1 MQNGNNPLIVEI
13 KRGSHEDG
21 PGIRSVVFFK
31 GCPLRCVFCHSPETQ
46 DPNIEIVFSFRECT
60 NCGDCAESCPQG
72 AIELSRPQR
81 INREKCIRC
90 GQCAAVCP
98 GDGLRLIG
106 RYYPV
111 DELVEILLR
120 DLPFYRHSNGG
131 VTLSGGECTLYPN
144 YLESLLK
151 SLKTNHVHLVLET
164 CGYFNFEVF
173 KRKILPYID
182 LVYFDIKIA
191 DPEFHQ
197 KYTGKSNR
205 KIFDNLHR
213 LLQEK
218 AAVVHPRIPLIPG
231 ITTRRE
237 NISAIVEFLCE
248 TGARNVTLL
257 PYNPLG
263 IEMAVRLGRPKASLP
278 ETFMTHDKEKEV
290 FAMFQAIL
298 DERRDRVRSDV
309 QESSNNKKALINKLT
324 VMK

>member
-1 MQNGNNPLIVEI
+1 MQNGNHMLIVEI

-46 DPNIEIVFSFRECT
+46 DPKVEIIFSIRECT
-60 NCGDCAESCPQG
+60 NCGDCADSCPQG
-72 AIELSRPQR
+72 TINLSRPER

-90 GQCAAVCP
+90 GQCAGVCP

-111 DELVEILLR
+111 EELVEILLR

-131 VTLSGGECTLYPN
+131 ITLSGGECTLYPN
-144 YLESLLK
+144 YLECLLK
-151 SLKTNHVHLVLET
+151 SLKSRQIHLALET
-164 CGYFNFEVF
+164 SGYFNYDVF
-173 KRKILPYID
+173 RQKILPYID
-182 LVYFDIKIA
+182 LVFFDIKIA
-191 DPEFHQ
+191 DPDSHQ

-205 KIFDNLHR
+205 KIFDNLRR

-218 AAVVHPRIPLIPG
+218 PAVVHPRIPLIPG
-231 ITTRRE
+231 ITSTRE
-237 NISAIVEFLCE
+237 NLSAIVEFLCE
-248 TGARNVTLL
+248 AGARDVTLL

-263 IEMAVRLGRPKASLP
+263 IEMAVSLGRPKASLP
-278 ETFMTHDKEKEV
+278 EAFMTPDKEKEV
-290 FAMFQAIL
+290 FAMFQTIL
-298 DERRDRVRSDV
+298 KKRRDKVRSDV
-309 QESSNNKKALINKLT
+309 QESSNTKKALIKNLT

>member
-1 MQNGNNPLIVEI
+1 MQNDNYPLIVEI

-46 DPNIEIVFSFRECT
+46 DSRAEIVFSIRECT
-60 NCGDCAESCPQG
+60 NCGDCADSCPQG
-72 AIELSRPQR
+72 AIDLSRPER
-81 INREKCIRC
+81 INKEKCICC

-98 GDGLRLIG
+98 GDGLKLIG

-111 DELVEILLR
+111 EELVEILLR
-120 DLPFYRHSNGG
+120 DLTFYHHSNGG
-131 VTLSGGECTLYPN
+131 VTLSGGECTLYPY

-151 SLKTNHVHLVLET
+151 SLKGRQIHLVLET
-164 CGYFNFEVF
+164 CGYFSYDVF
-173 KRKILPYID
+173 KQKILPYID

-191 DPEFHQ
+191 DLVSHQ

-218 AAVVHPRIPLIPG
+218 PAVVHPRIPLIPG
-231 ITTRRE
+231 ITATRE
-237 NISAIVEFLCE
+237 NFSAIVELLCE
-248 TGARNVTLL
+248 AGAHDVTLL

-263 IEMAVRLGRPKASLP
+263 IEMAVRLGRTKAPLP
-278 ETFMTHDKEKEV
+278 EAFMKPDKEKEV
-290 FAMFQAIL
+290 IAMFQTVL
-298 DERRDRVRSDV
+298 KKRRDKVRSDCQV
-309 QESSNNKKALINKLT
+309 EGRKVRLLKKY
-324 VMK
+324 